1 MKIMLKTKDKD
12 LIKHLNEDSWKKNT
26 ALANELG
33 ITRMTLLNRIKKLID
48 NEILLKYTIM
58 VNPYL
63 YSKKV
68 FYEIKTNPREP
79 EVLDTLRKL
88 QFEALEG
95 IIGDYSLII
104 KQNFWKD
111 QDFLHNLNTMDQ
123 LNVENY
129 RLIEI
134 FRTYKEHGQ
143 IFLEKQQSQMK
154 LGDLDVKILQGL
166 KNQGKGRGN
175 TSELAKRIGIPQST
189 IYKKINDFRKKNL
202 IKFNISINPLVLD
215 YKIKFYMRIKVEP
228 GCIERVVNGI
238 REHPQVTD
246 LFRTGE
252 NYGLLSIIRA
262 RTIDEFNIIIN
273 ELYEKNPI
281 SDTRTTL
288 VLNGLH
294 DNYFFPSTLIQ

>member
-1 MKIMLKTKDKD
+1 MLKTKDKD